1 MKMMTDQPTI
11 TKINYDDYALLEA
24 EHERLNQYFLDLED
38 TCAHL
43 NDLRDCGFC
52 DPEITS
58 ACAGRMPS
66 FLHDLLDMTEKHFFH
81 EETIMIKMLNHDNN
95 NEHLKAHRRA
105 HMQILQ
111 ATHLAIGEAN
121 TLNRQGE
128 TAQAYRLLFT
138 KMTQLLNEHTS
149 IFDMPF
155 VDAYL

>member
-1 MKMMTDQPTI
+1 MATDHSMI
-11 TKINYDDYALLEA
+11 TKINEDDYALLEA
-24 EHERLNQYFLDLED
+24 EHERLNQYLLDLED

-43 NDLRDCGFC
+43 SGLRDCGLC
-52 DPEITS
+52 DPEIAS

-81 EETIMIKMLNHDNN
+81 EEAIMIEMLNHDNN
-95 NEHLKAHRRA
+95 NEHLRAHRRA

-111 ATHLAIGEAN
+111 ATHQLIGEAN

-138 KMTQLLNEHTS
+138 TMTKLLNEHTS

-155 VDAYL
+155 VEAYI

>member
-1 MKMMTDQPTI
+1 MATDHSMI
-11 TKINYDDYALLEA
+11 TKINEDDYALLEA
-24 EHERLNQYFLDLED
+24 EHERLNQYLLDLED

-43 NDLRDCGFC
+43 SGLRDCGLC
-52 DPEITS
+52 DPEIAS

-81 EETIMIKMLNHDNN
+81 EEAIMIEMLNHDNN
-95 NEHLKAHRRA
+95 NEHLKTHRRA

-111 ATHLAIGEAN
+111 ATHQVIGEAN

-138 KMTQLLNEHTS
+138 TMTKLLNEHTS

-155 VDAYL
+155 VEAYI

>member
-1 MKMMTDQPTI
+1 MMTANPI
-11 TKINYDDYALLEA
+11 VTKINDEDYALLEA
-24 EHERLNQYFLDLED
+24 EHERLHQYLLDLED

-43 NDLRDCGFC
+43 SSPRDCSLC
-52 DPEITS
+52 DPDLAA

-81 EETIMIKMLNHDNN
+81 EEAVMVEMLNHDNN

-111 ATHLAIGEAN
+111 ATHQAIREASE
-121 TLNRQGE
+121 LNKQGE

-138 KMTQLLNEHTS
+138 KMTKLLNEHTS

-155 VDAYL
+155 VESYI